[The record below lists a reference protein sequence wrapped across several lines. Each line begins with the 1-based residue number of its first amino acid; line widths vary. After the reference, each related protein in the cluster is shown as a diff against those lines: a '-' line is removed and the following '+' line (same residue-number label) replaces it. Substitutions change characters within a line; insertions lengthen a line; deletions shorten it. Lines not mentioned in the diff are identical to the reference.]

1 MNSLEKLM
9 AEFDNYLTFV
19 FDDDMP
25 DGLQGLIVENTIY
38 INKNLP
44 FERVLSTLAEEIGHY
59 QTGIST
65 DITDFT
71 KHFNKKEE
79 IKARKW
85 SYKKILPYRKL
96 EKFIKN
102 KHAVEKYEIAE
113 EFELPEDVV
122 EEVIDMYKTEGY
134 IEEVK

>member
-9 AEFDNYLTFV
+9 GEFDNHLTFI
-19 FDDDMP
+19 FDDNMP
-25 DGLQGLIVENTIY
+25 DKLQGLIVDDTVY
-38 INKNLP
+38 INNNLP
-44 FERVLSTLAEEIGHY
+44 FDRVLSTLAEEIGHY
-59 QTGIST
+59 KTGVST

-71 KHFNKKEE
+71 KKFNKKEE

-96 EKFIKN
+96 ENFIKN
-102 KHAVEKYEIAE
+102 KHSVESYEIAE
-113 EFELPEDVV
+113 EFEIPEDIV

-134 IEEVK
+134 IEEN